1 VVSQLK
7 RAVFVAEGRK
17 FGLLRHQVKVY
28 RRSL

>member
-1 VVSQLK
+1 
-7 RAVFVAEGRK
+7 VFEEEEGRK